1 MNHDH
6 DSFLYVHQWHIIETV
21 IVLVVI
27 AAWWYFAKKRR

>member
-1 MNHDH
+1 MNRDH
-6 DSFLYVHQWHIIETV
+6 DSFLHVHQWHIIETV

>member
-1 MNHDH
+1 VTHDH
-6 DSFLYVHQWHIIETV
+6 DSFLHVHQWHIIETV

>member
-6 DSFLYVHQWHIIETV
+6 DSFLHVHQWHIIETV

-27 AAWWYFAKKRR
+27 AAWWCFAKKRR